1 MPNDDV
7 TGVRP
12 VDIHA
17 HFFPQS
23 YLDVLAE
30 EGPRFDVEYR
40 AAAEGFYIK
49 TEARFQGPLPYRI
62 VDLKERIADMNAQGT
77 AVQAM
82 SLTGPMA
89 YWGDEKVSHK
99 LARAWNDAASAA
111 HVQFPTRLVGL
122 LTLPML
128 FPDRAIDELNRASKL
143 PGIRGVYMGTNINHR
158 DLDDPLFQPILA
170 LIEALDLPIF
180 LHPLQVVG
188 GQRTA
193 PFSLSNLLSFPFD
206 TAIAACHLIF
216 GGVLDRYPKLQFTL
230 PHGGG
235 VLLMLMGRIDHG
247 STVRPD
253 IEKLRLPRPPSQYL
267 QRFTFD
273 TVVHSKSVMEFVI
286 GEVERLLLRHG
297 VRKAGAF
304 PGSGKYNERAT
315 KDDLR
320 RQRRTNPQALT
331 KQQALA
337 AVPPRIELRCA
348 SPQLILLLRYVFVTH
363 DDQPTELVPSCNEA
377 GFAERLASFPDPRR
391 A

>member
-1 MPNDDV
+1 MPDNNGA
-7 TGVRP
+7 GVRP

-17 HFFPQS
+17 HFFPQA
-23 YLDVLAE
+23 YLDVIAE

-40 AAAEGFYIK
+40 AAEEGFYIK
-49 TEARFQGPLPYRI
+49 TDARFQGPLPYRA
-62 VDLKERIADMNAQGT
+62 VDLKKRIADMDAQGT

-89 YWGDEKVSHK
+89 HWGDEGVSHK
-99 LARAWNDAASAA
+99 LSRSWNDAASAA
-111 HVQFPTRLVGL
+111 HVQYPTRLFGL

-158 DLDDPLFQPILA
+158 DLDDPLFEPILA
-170 LIEALDLPIF
+170 RIEAMDLPIF

-188 GQRTA
+188 GPRTA

-216 GGVLDRYPKLQFTL
+216 GGVLDRHPKLQFTL

-247 STVRPD
+247 ATVRPE
-253 IEKLRLPRPPSQYL
+253 IEKLRLPRLPSKYL

-286 GEVERLLLRHG
+286 GEVGAERIMIGSDYCLDMGYERPVHFLDQLNITSAQRNLILGDNAGRLLKL
-297 VRKAGAF
+297 
-304 PGSGKYNERAT
+304 
-315 KDDLR
+315 
-320 RQRRTNPQALT
+320 
-331 KQQALA
+331 
-337 AVPPRIELRCA
+337 
-348 SPQLILLLRYVFVTH
+348 
-363 DDQPTELVPSCNEA
+363 
-377 GFAERLASFPDPRR
+377 
-391 A
+391 